1 MTERAAASVP
11 ETVQAS
17 EFKSALESEPESAS
31 ISSPTTVTRAVILAA
46 GKGSKMWPYGV
57 TQAKAALP
65 VGAKPLLCHTLQVL
79 HAVGVQEVGI
89 VCGHLEH
96 QLRHAASLV
105 REGPAISWI
114 RQPVPEGTAAALRH
128 GSASGA
134 CARFP
139 CGSANT
145 KRAALRSRRGSKGTP
160 RCGG

>member
-11 ETVQAS
+11 ESVRAS
-17 EFKSALESEPESAS
+17 ASKSALESAPETASKSAPGS
-31 ISSPTTVTRAVILAA
+31 ITRAVILAA

-114 RQPVPEGTAAALRH
+114 RQPVPEGTAAPLRH